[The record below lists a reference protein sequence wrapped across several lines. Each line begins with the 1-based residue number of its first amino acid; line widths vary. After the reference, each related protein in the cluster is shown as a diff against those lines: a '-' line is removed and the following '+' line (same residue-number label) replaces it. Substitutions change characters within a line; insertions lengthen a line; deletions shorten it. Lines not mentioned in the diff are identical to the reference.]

1 MDIIAC
7 HPKGWFSYARKDQMK
22 AVKAEYANVIFTAEG
37 CYDLPATRCV
47 SPSGKEEIETVWEL
61 SDEEVEQIRK
71 EKKIY
76 LYIFGQSM
84 PPVCIQTQSDIVC

>member
-1 MDIIAC
+1 MVYHSTRNSALAVSSAEAIAQGIASDG
-7 HPKGWFSYARKDQMK
+7 GWSDWVDPRGGYG
-22 AVKAEYANVIFTAEG
+22 EGVIGGVALYE
-37 CYDLPATRCV
+37 ATF
-47 SPSGKEEIETVWEL
+47 GKL

-76 LYIFGQSM
+76 LYIFGRSM

>member
-1 MDIIAC
+1 
-7 HPKGWFSYARKDQMK
+7 MK
-22 AVKAEYANVIFTAEG
+22 AVKAEYANVVFTAEG

-47 SPSGKEEIETVWEL
+47 SPDGKEEIETVWEL

-76 LYIFGQSM
+76 LYIFGRSM
-84 PPVCIQTQSDIVC
+84 PPVCLQTQSDIVC